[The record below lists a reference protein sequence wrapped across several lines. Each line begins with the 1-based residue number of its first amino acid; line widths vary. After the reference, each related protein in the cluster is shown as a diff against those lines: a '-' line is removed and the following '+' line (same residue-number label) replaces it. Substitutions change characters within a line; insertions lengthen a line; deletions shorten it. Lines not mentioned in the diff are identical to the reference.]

1 MKMLMRSRRMIL
13 CTKFYFTL
21 KLQVEKEEIPFCETT
36 DNLFQNFFA
45 LFSPFSA
52 RLKVWIHFK
61 KLPTRIK
68 KNALGLGVMSLK
80 YPLF

>member
-1 MKMLMRSRRMIL
+1 MLMTSQTMIS

-21 KLQVEKEEIPFCETT
+21 KLQVEKKEIPFCETA

-52 RLKVWIHFK
+52 RLKVWIHFR

-68 KNALGLGVMSLK
+68 KNAQRLGIMSLK
-80 YPLF
+80 YLLLAP